1 MKKFVITI
9 AFLIS
14 VFSLTFAQKLTEDDL
29 PPGLLYEFQNRYPG
43 VKHSEW
49 EMSNDQYIGKFN
61 FMGNSVVSY
70 YDISTA
76 WLFSETNM
84 TVAQLPRITQ
94 KHISSSLSEY
104 EVKKVQLIEQRKD
117 EDYYRIET
125 KKGDEF
131 FYLIYDKVGVFS
143 KVADR
148 YGNAI
153 MLETEKSF
161 EGRKEVSIKEVP
173 SPISSYI
180 STKYDGFNVGKSY
193 FINNQ
198 EYENV
203 YYITLNKLN
212 DKKEVILL
220 FDFRGELLSENN
232 PYISETQQYSN
243 IEKSRRSEIDEPI
256 DEADIPQN
264 IKDDFSKKVR
274 NPEMVIWNKTNES
287 YYVSYIDVM
296 KMQRNVLEYNMEGE
310 WVKTSTE
317 LRQKEINQNIVK
329 YVKDNYP
336 GLKIYSAAN
345 VSAAPRERY
354 VFVKIF
360 NSKWQNDPM
369 VYHELYFSTAGKL
382 EKAVLAEYIEG
393 TSKSSQKVKQ
403 REQDDSFFSNT
414 KHDNISLRKEYT
426 SVSIRELPTQITKHI
441 GEEYPTYVI
450 QECFLIPNEITE
462 ILEYVVTI
470 RLEGYRTQKK
480 LRYDYK
486 GEFIESKDF

>member
-1 MKKFVITI
+1 
-9 AFLIS
+9 
-14 VFSLTFAQKLTEDDL
+14 
-29 PPGLLYEFQNRYPG
+29 
-43 VKHSEW
+43 
-49 EMSNDQYIGKFN
+49 MSNDQYIGKFN

-161 EGRKEVSIKEVP
+161 EGRKEVSIKEVS

-180 STKYDGFNVGKSY
+180 STKYDGFNVSKSY

-220 FDFRGELLSENN
+220 FDFRSGCKR
-232 PYISETQQYSN
+232 I
-243 IEKSRRSEIDEPI
+243 IHI
-256 DEADIPQN
+256 
-264 IKDDFSKKVR
+264 FR
-274 NPEMVIWNKTNES
+274 NPTIAILKRVE
-287 YYVSYIDVM
+287 D
-296 KMQRNVLEYNMEGE
+296 QRLM
-310 WVKTSTE
+310 
-317 LRQKEINQNIVK
+317 
-329 YVKDNYP
+329 
-336 GLKIYSAAN
+336 
-345 VSAAPRERY
+345 
-354 VFVKIF
+354 
-360 NSKWQNDPM
+360 
-369 VYHELYFSTAGKL
+369 
-382 EKAVLAEYIEG
+382 
-393 TSKSSQKVKQ
+393 
-403 REQDDSFFSNT
+403 
-414 KHDNISLRKEYT
+414 SL
-426 SVSIRELPTQITKHI
+426 
-441 GEEYPTYVI
+441 
-450 QECFLIPNEITE
+450 
-462 ILEYVVTI
+462 
-470 RLEGYRTQKK
+470 
-480 LRYDYK
+480 
-486 GEFIESKDF
+486 